1 MKEDYALAVR
11 KAKKDPGNAALATAA
26 GTLKAR
32 ISIMEK
38 TLLAQKKAE
47 KEADPEAAEAEAE
60 AKRAAERARKEAE
73 KLPAEE
79 LNALIKKLE
88 GLFY

>member
-1 MKEDYALAVR
+1 LALAAR
-11 KAKKDPGNAALATAA
+11 KLKKDPQNAALATSA
-26 GTLKAR
+26 GTIKAK
-32 ISIMEK
+32 IAIMEK

-60 AKRAAERARKEAE
+60 AKRQKERARKEAE

-79 LNALIKKLE
+79 ANELIKKLE
-88 GLFY
+88 GLFS